1 MGTNGHIPDDGI
13 QNPEHLVKSKY
24 PRFCEEVRY
33 DNAEYRKY
41 FRKVFENRTFRIYEV
56 LCRA

>member
-1 MGTNGHIPDDGI
+1 MNYMLKLF
-13 QNPEHLVKSKY
+13 Q
-24 PRFCEEVRY
+24 VRY

-56 LCRA
+56 L